1 MTDQLA
7 TPDER
12 TVWRKAASGPSHGV
26 HINSRVLLA
35 LLDDADER
43 DRLAAAVEREPIEE
57 TVCPRC
63 VCPRCFLRRP
73 LSGDDCGCDS

>member
-1 MTDQLA
+1 MTDLTPERRAELRHAALGRASLTVLA
-7 TPDER
+7 NDL
-12 TVWRKAASGPSHGV
+12 V
-26 HINSRVLLA
+26 A
-35 LLDDADER
+35 LLDAADER
-43 DRLAAAVEREPIEE
+43 DQLAAAVEREPIEE